1 MSQDKTESQTRD
13 IYKAIIGITED
24 LIKEGGI
31 GKTRMNE
38 QQKFRFRGIED
49 IQNALAPL
57 LVKHQVCIV
66 PTFANRR
73 TEQYESRTGGKLF
86 STVVDGV
93 FDLISAVDGSSVRVT
108 IPGEAMDTGDKSTN
122 KAMSMAMKYASLLT
136 FCIPTE
142 GEDADATAHDLK
154 NGRKAES
161 EVRSASTGPTPA
173 QASAVPP
180 AGANGAHNGSGAP
193 NGAVPPAAQPSATP
207 PVPSPSKRT
216 LTKVVQVNGKRVRT
230 AGIEAEQLTALWD
243 SVERYGKEKVAEAL
257 KAFGVEKS
265 VYLFKEEAQQVL
277 TGLNGIPPGKNG
289 AVMASA

>member
-1 MSQDKTESQTRD
+1 MNEEKRDSQTKE
-13 IYKAIIGITED
+13 IYRAIIGITED

-57 LVKHQVCIV
+57 LVKHKVCIV

-73 TEQYESRTGGKLF
+73 TEQYDSRNGGKIF
-86 STVVDGV
+86 STVVEGV
-93 FDLISAVDGSSVRVT
+93 FDLVSAMDGSSVRVT

-142 GEDADATAHDLK
+142 GEDADATAHDPK
-154 NGRKAES
+154 GGRDTNP
-161 EVRSASTGPTPA
+161 VTGSTG
-173 QASAVPP
+173 VR
-180 AGANGAHNGSGAP
+180 NGAGTPDASKPAISAP
-193 NGAVPPAAQPSATP
+193 GPATP
-207 PVPSPSKRT
+207 PAPQANLPPQSKRA

-230 AGIEAEQLTALWD
+230 AGIEAEQLTAIWD
-243 SVERYGKEKVAEAL
+243 AVGRSGKEKVAEAL

-265 VYLFKEEAQQVL
+265 VYLFKDEAQQVL
-277 TGLNGIPPGKNG
+277 ACLNG
-289 AVMASA
+289 AVAEPPHQEDVAMSPA

>member
-1 MSQDKTESQTRD
+1 MSEENNKFQTKE
-13 IYKAIIGITED
+13 IYKAIIGITAD
-24 LIKEGGI
+24 LIKDGGI

-73 TEQYESRTGGKLF
+73 TEQYDSRHGGKIF
-86 STVVDGV
+86 STVVEGV
-93 FDLISAVDGSSVRVT
+93 FDLVSAKDGSSVRVT

-142 GEDADATAHDLK
+142 GEDADAATHDLK
-154 NGRKAES
+154 GGANANLEAGPAGVDNGAES
-161 EVRSASTGPTPA
+161 SQTST
-173 QASAVPP
+173 PP
-180 AGANGAHNGSGAP
+180 AS
-193 NGAVPPAAQPSATP
+193 VPQ
-207 PVPSPSKRT
+207 SKRA
-216 LTKVVQVNGKRVRT
+216 LTKVVRVNGKRVRT
-230 AGIEAEQLTALWD
+230 AGIEADQLAAIWD
-243 SVERYGKEKVAEAL
+243 AVGRSGKEKVAQAL

-265 VYLFKEEAQQVL
+265 VYLFKDEAQQVL
-277 TGLNGIPPGKNG
+277 ARLNG
-289 AVMASA
+289 AVAEPPHQEDAAMSPA